1 MKKNYS
7 NALIALLK
15 GIVYSHQEEVWNT
28 LMQPENERDVRN
40 YFADI
45 HLDVI
50 IDKAEG
56 YAYLK
61 QQQATEGEGEEIDGE
76 PGSQENVPKLIRRR
90 PLTFPVSLLCLL
102 LRKHLI
108 ENDQTG
114 ESSKA
119 ILNREEIENQMK
131 LYMKES
137 SNEAN
142 TRRQIDIAINKVI
155 DEGFLRKMKTDQE
168 QYEVNR
174 IMKAFVNADRVSE
187 WLERYKEYTK
197 QTKI

>member
-7 NALIALLK
+7 SALIALLK
-15 GIVYSHQEEVWNT
+15 GIVYSHQEEIWNT

-61 QQQATEGEGEEIDGE
+61 QQQTAEGEEEGGGE
-76 PGSQENVPKLIRRR
+76 ANNQESVSKLIRRR

-114 ESSKA
+114 ESTKA
-119 ILNREEIENQMK
+119 ILSREEIESQMK

-142 TRRQIDIAINKVI
+142 TRRQMDIAINKVI

-174 IMKAFVNADRVSE
+174 IIKAFVNADRVSE
-187 WLERYKEYTK
+187 WLERYKEYAK
-197 QTKI
+197 QTKK

>member
-1 MKKNYS
+1 MKKVYS
-7 NALIALLK
+7 NVLIALLK
-15 GIVYSHQEEVWNT
+15 GVVYSHQEETWNI

-45 HLDVI
+45 HQDVI

-61 QQQATEGEGEEIDGE
+61 QQKLAEEEEEGNEG
-76 PGSQENVPKLIRRR
+76 QENVSRLISRR
-90 PLTFPVSLLCLL
+90 PLNFPVSLLCLL

-114 ESSKA
+114 ESTKA
-119 ILNREEIENQMK
+119 ILTREEIESQMK
-131 LYMKES
+131 LYLKES
-137 SNEAN
+137 SNEAY
-142 TRRQIDIAINKVI
+142 THKQIDGAIKKVT
-155 DEGFLRKMKTDQE
+155 DEGFLRKMKTEQE
-168 QYEVNR
+168 QYEINR
-174 IMKAFVNADRVSE
+174 IIKAFVNADSVSD

-197 QTKI
+197 QAKK

>member
-7 NALIALLK
+7 SALIALLK
-15 GIVYSHQEEVWNT
+15 GIVYSHQEEIWNT

-61 QQQATEGEGEEIDGE
+61 QQQMVEGEEAGGGE
-76 PGSQENVPKLIRRR
+76 ANNQESVSKLIRRR

-114 ESSKA
+114 ESTKA
-119 ILNREEIENQMK
+119 ILSREEIESQMK

-142 TRRQIDIAINKVI
+142 TRRQMDIAINKVI

-174 IMKAFVNADRVSE
+174 IIKAFVNADRVSE
-187 WLERYKEYTK
+187 WLERYKEYAK
-197 QTKI
+197 QTKK

>member
-7 NALIALLK
+7 SALIALLK
-15 GIVYSHQEEVWNT
+15 GIVYSHQEEIWNT

-61 QQQATEGEGEEIDGE
+61 QQQTAEGEEEGEGEANN
-76 PGSQENVPKLIRRR
+76 QESVPKLIRRR

-114 ESSKA
+114 ESTKA
-119 ILNREEIENQMK
+119 ILSREEIESQMK

-142 TRRQIDIAINKVI
+142 TRRQMDIAINKVI

-174 IMKAFVNADRVSE
+174 IIKAFVNADRVSE
-187 WLERYKEYTK
+187 WLERYKEYAK

>member
-1 MKKNYS
+1 MKKVYS
-7 NALIALLK
+7 NVLISLLK
-15 GIVYSHQEEVWNT
+15 GIVYSHQEEIWNT
-28 LMQPENERDVRN
+28 LMQPEHERDIRN

-61 QQQATEGEGEEIDGE
+61 QQQSQTAGEEE
-76 PGSQENVPKLIRRR
+76 SSELENIPKLIRRR
-90 PLTFPVSLLCLL
+90 PLTFHVSLLCLL

-108 ENDQTG
+108 ENDQEG
-114 ESSKA
+114 ESAKA
-119 ILNREEIENQMK
+119 ILSREEIDNLMK
-131 LYMKES
+131 LYLKET

-142 TRRQIDIAINKVI
+142 TQKQIDSAIKKVI
-155 DEGFLRKMKTDQE
+155 DEGFLRQMKTEQE

-174 IMKAFVNADRVSE
+174 IIKAFVNADQVSE
-187 WLERYKEYTK
+187 WLERYKEYVTQSK
-197 QTKI
+197 K